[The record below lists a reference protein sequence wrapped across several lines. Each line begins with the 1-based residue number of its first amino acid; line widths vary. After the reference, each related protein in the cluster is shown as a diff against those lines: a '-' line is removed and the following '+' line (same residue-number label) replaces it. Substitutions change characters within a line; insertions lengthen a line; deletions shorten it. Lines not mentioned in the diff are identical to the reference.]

1 MNGVAC
7 NGSARKDGNTALLVN
22 TVFKEQKKQGSRP
35 KWYSSPAKKS
45 VDVLPAENAMRIR
58 ITGAILPTMSSTS
71 ASKRRLNMRG
81 FGAGEV
87 RNKNVR
93 VRHEGCYFQGGDR
106 DTGTREKSRGTGI
119 VILFN
124 HTVGCTDISVTGQ
137 ELFTFRP
144 ANYPVCR
151 SWREN
156 SST

>member
-1 MNGVAC
+1 MARFALGNGGLA
-7 NGSARKDGNTALLVN
+7 
-22 TVFKEQKKQGSRP
+22 
-35 KWYSSPAKKS
+35 
-45 VDVLPAENAMRIR
+45 
-58 ITGAILPTMSSTS
+58 
-71 ASKRRLNMRG
+71 G

-93 VRHEGCYFQGGDR
+93 VRHGVLFFRGGDR
-106 DTGTREKSRGTGI
+106 DTSTREKIRGTGI
-119 VILFN
+119 DILFN
-124 HTVGCTDISVTGQ
+124 HTVGCTDISDSVQ